1 MSPRFSE
8 LAKVR
13 VLDQADGSLEGLVV
27 SMEFRDGRW
36 IYKVSHPNPDAVG
49 ETYDLWHPEVALELV
64 P

>member
-8 LAKVR
+8 LTKVR
-13 VLDQADGSLEGLVV
+13 VLDADVSLEGFVV

-36 IYKVSHPNPDAVG
+36 IYKVSHPNPDAPR
-49 ETYDLWHPEVALELV
+49 ETYDLWHPESALELI